1 MMNEASSG
9 SRNAISE
16 AISSGHPALL
26 MSIFSCAAGRSCP
39 PCPTWRSWGVLRVPA
54 RPHCVTIH
62 IEACNGG
69 SFCGEPGGGSGPDAR
84 FRASNHRHF
93 TLETLTVQRRWS
105 S

>member
-1 MMNEASSG
+1 MMNEASSE
-9 SRNAISE
+9 SRNAIAE
-16 AISSGHPALL
+16 AISSGRPALL